1 MSAFPRTSR
10 AAVLVDYNQPLE
22 VRELAVPR
30 LEPGAIL
37 VKVEAA
43 TICGTDVHI
52 SHGKLTQISQV
63 PLVPG
68 HEIVGRIVQLGEGR
82 EQDAADRPLRL
93 NDRIVWA
100 YPWCGRCYYCTIARQ
115 PTLCPNARMYGWGPC
130 DTPPYLT
137 GGFSEYVYVRPACH
151 VVRAPEA
158 LDARVVASATCALRT
173 IVHGFERLGGLGVQ
187 DSVLILGCG
196 PVGLYALAMAL
207 VSGAAKTIVVGA
219 PNKRL
224 ALAEQWGAHHTINI
238 EEVQNAE
245 ERKKMILDVTEGRG
259 PDVVIECAGP
269 SAAFKD
275 GLEVVRRG
283 GRILVIGQT
292 DPTPIS
298 IVPRLIN
305 LRSIEI
311 IGVLSASVP
320 HFYKAMQFLQNN
332 QQRFSFLD
340 LISNTYRLEEAN
352 TALKSME
359 QLQEIKPAIL
369 PS

>member
-1 MSAFPRTSR
+1 MSDIPRTSR
-10 AAVLVDYNQPLE
+10 AAVLVDYNKPVE
-22 VRELAVPR
+22 IREIEIPP

-52 SHGKLTQISQV
+52 SHGKLTQFSQV

-68 HEIVGRIVQLGEGR
+68 HEIVGRIVTLGEGR
-82 EQDAADRPLRL
+82 ERDAADRPLRL
-93 NDRIVWA
+93 GDRIIWA
-100 YPWCGRCYYCTIARQ
+100 YPWCGQCYYCTIARQ

-130 DTPPYLT
+130 NEPPYLT
-137 GGFSEYVYVRPACH
+137 GGFSEYVYVRPRCQ
-151 VVRAPEA
+151 VVKAPEE
-158 LDARVVASATCALRT
+158 LDARVVASATCAFRT
-173 IVHGFERLGGLGVQ
+173 IVHGFERLGGLGIQ

-207 VSGAAKTIVVGA
+207 VSGAAQTIIVGA
-219 PNKRL
+219 PRRRL
-224 ALAEQWGAHHTINI
+224 ALAEKWGATHTINI
-238 EEVQNAE
+238 EEVTAAE
-245 ERKKMILDVTEGRG
+245 ERKKMILDLTEGRG

-269 SAAFKD
+269 SVAFKE
-275 GLEVVRRG
+275 GLEVIRRG
-283 GRILVIGQT
+283 GRFLVIGQT
-292 DPTPIS
+292 DSTPVS
-298 IVPRLIN
+298 IVPSLIN
-305 LRSIEI
+305 LRNIEI

-320 HFYKAMQFLQNN
+320 HFYKAMQFLENN
-332 QQRFSFLD
+332 QQRFSFID

-352 TALKSME
+352 VALKSME

>member
-1 MSAFPRTSR
+1 MSTLPRTSR

-22 VRELAVPR
+22 FRELAVPP

-43 TICGTDVHI
+43 TVCGTDVHVY
-52 SHGKLTQISQV
+52 HGKLTQISQL

-82 EQDAADRPLRL
+82 EKDAADRPLRL
-93 NDRIVWA
+93 GDRIVWA
-100 YPWCGRCYYCTIARQ
+100 YPWCGQCYYCTIARQ
-115 PTLCPNARMYGWGPC
+115 PTLCPNAKMYGYGPC
-130 DTPPYLT
+130 DVPPYLI
-137 GGFSEYVYVRPACH
+137 GGFSEYAYVRPACH
-151 VVRAPEA
+151 VVKAPEE
-158 LDARVVASATCALRT
+158 LDVRVVASATCALRT
-173 IVHGFERLGGLGVQ
+173 IVHGFERLGGLRVQ
-187 DSVLILGCG
+187 ESVLILGCG

-207 VSGAAKTIVVGA
+207 VSGAAKTIVLGA
-219 PNKRL
+219 PGKRL
-224 ALAEQWGAHHTINI
+224 ALAEKWGAHHTINI
-238 EEVQNAE
+238 EEVPNAG
-245 ERKKMILDVTEGRG
+245 ERKKLILDLTEGRG

-283 GRILVIGQT
+283 GRFLVIGQT

-298 IVPRLIN
+298 IVPNLIN
-305 LRSIEI
+305 LRSIEV
-311 IGVLSASVP
+311 IGVASAAVS
-320 HFYKAMQFLQNN
+320 HFYKALQFLQNN

>member
-1 MSAFPRTSR
+1 MSTLPRTSR
-10 AAVLVDYNQPLE
+10 AAVLTQYNQPLE
-22 VRELAVPR
+22 IRELEVPP

-43 TICGTDVHI
+43 TVCGSDVHVF
-52 SHGKLTQISQV
+52 HGRFTQIAQL

-82 EQDAADRPLRL
+82 EKDAADQPLRVG
-93 NDRIVWA
+93 DRIVWA
-100 YPWCGRCYYCTIARQ
+100 YAWCGRCYYCTIARQ
-115 PTLCPNARMYGWGPC
+115 PTLCPNAKMYGYGPC
-130 DTPPYLT
+130 DVPPYLI
-137 GGFSEYVYVRPACH
+137 GGFSEYAYVRPACH
-151 VVRAPEA
+151 VVKTPEE
-158 LDARVVASATCALRT
+158 LDARVAASGTCALRT
-173 IVHGFERLGGLGVQ
+173 VVFAFERLGGLRVQ
-187 DSVLILGCG
+187 ESVLILGCG

-207 VSGAAKTIVVGA
+207 ASGAAKTIVMGA
-219 PNKRL
+219 PRKRL
-224 ALAEQWGAHHTINI
+224 ALAEQWGAHHTIDI
-238 EEVQNAE
+238 EEIPDAS
-245 ERKKMILDVTEGRG
+245 ERKKMVLDLTEGRG

-275 GLEVVRRG
+275 GLEIVRRG
-283 GRILVIGQT
+283 GRYVVIGQT

-298 IVPRLIN
+298 IVPSMIN
-305 LRSIEI
+305 LRSIDI
-311 IGVLSASVP
+311 IGVASASVP

-332 QQRFSFLD
+332 QRRFSFLD

-352 TALKSME
+352 IALQSMA

>member
-1 MSAFPRTSR
+1 MSSLPRTSR
-10 AAVLVDYNQPLE
+10 AAVLTEYNQPLE
-22 VRELAVPR
+22 IHELAIPP

-43 TICGTDVHI
+43 TICGSDVHAL
-52 SHGKLTQISQV
+52 HGRLTQVTQL

-82 EQDAADRPLRL
+82 EKDAADQPLRVGE
-93 NDRIVWA
+93 RIVWA
-100 YPWCGRCYYCTIARQ
+100 YAWCGRCYYCTIARQ
-115 PTLCPNARMYGWGPC
+115 PTLCPNAKMYGYGPC
-130 DTPPYLT
+130 DVPPYLI
-137 GGFSEYVYVRPACH
+137 GGFSEYAYVRPACH
-151 VVRAPEA
+151 VVKAPED
-158 LDARVVASATCALRT
+158 LDARVVSSATCALRT
-173 IVHGFERLGGLGVQ
+173 IVQGFERLGGLKIQ
-187 DSVLILGCG
+187 ESVLILGCG

-207 VSGAAKTIVVGA
+207 VSGAAKTIVLGA
-219 PNKRL
+219 PQKRL

-238 EEVQNAE
+238 DQVPNAE
-245 ERKKMILDVTEGRG
+245 ERKKLILDLTEGRG

-275 GLEVVRRG
+275 GLDLVRRG
-283 GRILVIGQT
+283 GRFLVIGQT

-298 IVPRLIN
+298 IVPSMIN
-305 LRSIEI
+305 LRNIDI
-311 IGVLSASVP
+311 IGVAAATVA
-320 HFYKAMQFLQNN
+320 HFYKALQFVRNN

-352 TALKSME
+352 TALESMAR
-359 QLQEIKPAIL
+359 LQEIKPAIL